1 MIVNISPAVNVVEL
15 DILLTLISANI
26 LVFPSFLNVNELI
39 AAGGITSQSKLTSL
53 KLEPLE

>member
-1 MIVNISPAVNVVEL
+1 MVKISPVVNVVEL
-15 DILLTLISANI
+15 LILLTFTSAII
-26 LVFPSFLNVNELI
+26 LVFPSFLNVKDEI